1 MVLGKLSDKI
11 TTKSFSFDAE
21 ARVKRLEYITL
32 KDTEGRWILAYA
44 DSIMHYKGKTKV
56 HANVIGYRDKR
67 GFLKTPNVPFSPESP
82 VFAAEEDFIRE
93 TLSLEDEG
101 MYLGLLD
108 GYDIK
113 VHLPVKHLIKKHF
126 AVLAKTGSGKS
137 YATGVLLEELVEE
150 GVPVVVLDPHGE
162 YYSLAKSNENKTE
175 LKSIERFDVKPK
187 SYKQHLSMFGVN
199 TWKPIKLNSR
209 LSPQEIFQIL
219 PTKISSSQK
228 GLLYSAI
235 RNLEGAEYSIRDIID
250 EVNQSKS
257 QSKWNLISMLEF
269 LDSTKLFSANPTT
282 PHDLVKEGK
291 ITILDLKDAKPEL
304 QQIIAL
310 KVVEDLFNAR
320 KKGKIPEF
328 LLVVEEAHN
337 FCPERGFGEVASSKI
352 LRTVA
357 SEGRK
362 FGMGLAIVSQR
373 PARVDKN
380 VLSQANTQI
389 ILKVTNPN
397 DLRAITESVE
407 GVTPETKNEIKDLPV
422 GVAMVVGVTEQP
434 LIVDV
439 RVRRTE
445 HGGSGIVPVESLTR
459 DDGMLLFEPKV
470 TEKNIKQEFK
480 GIDDIRFLNYPIWR
494 IETDSRT
501 LKEIYIDGITG
512 EILFKQKDFIMR
524 SKGVKEVLD
533 LPASSR
539 VIVLYLMLHKY
550 STVEKLAEDLKMP
563 LTTVKTNIKNLLTAD
578 YVATDGYMFRNK
590 ESLNLP
596 TDPDM
601 IQLNEEVAKGLTDGH
616 MLDFLVSTEFA
627 KRAAEIWSLR
637 VKRIDP
643 IYYPYWVVKHKS
655 KRFLVDGISSRIDSD
670 MSEIVMKLL

>member
-1 MVLGKLSDKI
+1 MLLGKISDKI

-32 KDTEGRWILAYA
+32 KDTEGRWILAYV
-44 DSIMHYKGKTKV
+44 DSIVHYRGNSKV

-67 GFLKTPNVPFSPESP
+67 GFLKTPDIPFASDAP
-82 VFAAEEDFIRE
+82 VYAAEEDFIKE
-93 TLSLEDEG
+93 TLSLEKEG
-101 MYLGLLD
+101 MYLGVLD

-113 VHLPVKHLIKKHF
+113 VNLPIKHLIKKHF

-137 YATGVLLEELVEE
+137 YAMGIILEELAEE

-162 YYSLAKSNENKTE
+162 YYSLARSNKNTTE
-175 LKSIERFDVKPK
+175 LKYSERFDVTPK
-187 SYKQHLSMFGVN
+187 SYKAHVNMFGVN
-199 TWKPIKLNSR
+199 SWKPIKLNSR
-209 LSPQEIFQIL
+209 LTPEEIFQIL

-235 RNLEGAEYSIRDIID
+235 RNLEGTEYSIRDIID
-250 EVNQSKS
+250 EVNQTKN

-269 LDSTKLFSANPTT
+269 LESTKLFSANPTT
-282 PHDLVKEGK
+282 AYDLVKDNK
-291 ITILDLKDAKPEL
+291 ISIIDLKDAKPEL

-310 KVVEDLFNAR
+310 KVIEDLFIAR

-362 FGMGLAIVSQR
+362 FGMGLAIVTQR

-422 GVAMVVGVTEQP
+422 GVALVVGVTEQP
-434 LIVDV
+434 LVVDV
-439 RVRRTE
+439 RIRRTE
-445 HGGSGIVPVESLTR
+445 HGGSGTTPVESLTQ
-459 DDGMLLFEPKV
+459 DDGVLMFESKV
-470 TEKNIKQEFK
+470 TQKNIENEFK
-480 GIDDIRFLNYPIWR
+480 GIQEVKLLNYPVWR
-494 IETDSRT
+494 LETESRK
-501 LKEIYIDGITG
+501 LKEIFIDGITG
-512 EILFKQKDFIMR
+512 EILFKKGGFISR
-524 SKGVKEVLD
+524 SRGIKEILD

-539 VIVLYLMLHKY
+539 IIILYLMLHKY
-550 STVEKLAEDLKMP
+550 STMEKLSEDLKMP
-563 LTTVKTNIKNLLTAD
+563 LTTVKTNVKNLLSAD
-578 YVATDGYMFRNK
+578 YVATDGYMFRKK
-590 ESLNLP
+590 ESLDLP
-596 TDPDM
+596 TDTAM
-601 IQLNEEVAKGLTDGH
+601 IQLDEVFSKGIAEGS
-616 MLDFLVSTEFA
+616 MLDFLVSAEFA
-627 KRAAEIWSLR
+627 KRAAEIWSLK
-637 VKRIDP
+637 VKNVDP
-643 IYYPYWVVKHKS
+643 IYYPYWLVKHKN
-655 KRFLVDGISSRIDSD
+655 KKFLVDALSSRIDHD
-670 MSEIVMKLL
+670 LSEMVMKLL